1 MTCQLLL
8 RSNHMSTTTAPTT
21 TAPAPT
27 PSTRPTAGSASSPAT
42 PWSPRSA
49 ARSTSSRAPATST
62 PRTRPARSLQLT
74 IKAASID
81 TRNADR
87 DGHLRSN
94 DFFDMETYPEITFA
108 LDRGRADR
116 RRRATGSPATSPSRA
131 SPSRSPSTSS
141 TPAPPSTRTATPRIG
156 LEGKTTVNRKDWGVN
171 WNAALEAGG
180 VLVSEKVTL
189 EFEVSAIR
197 TADAA

>member
-1 MTCQLLL
+1 
-8 RSNHMSTTTAPTT
+8 MSTYTD
-21 TAPAPT
+21 
-27 PSTRPTAGSASSPAT
+27 PSTATGTYSIDPSHSRIGFVARHAMVTKVRGSFNEFDGTGYFDAENPAASNL
-42 PWSPRSA
+42 R
-49 ARSTSSRAPATST
+49 
-62 PRTRPARSLQLT
+62 LT

-87 DGHLRSN
+87 DAHLRSN

-108 LDRGRADR
+108 STAVEQIGHDEYRVTGDLTLKGVTRPVTVDLEY
-116 RRRATGSPATSPSRA
+116 TGSAVDPFGNH
-131 SPSRSPSTSS
+131 
-141 TPAPPSTRTATPRIG
+141 RIG
-156 LEGKTTVNRKDWGVN
+156 FEGKTTVNRKDWGVN

-197 TADAA
+197 ADDAG